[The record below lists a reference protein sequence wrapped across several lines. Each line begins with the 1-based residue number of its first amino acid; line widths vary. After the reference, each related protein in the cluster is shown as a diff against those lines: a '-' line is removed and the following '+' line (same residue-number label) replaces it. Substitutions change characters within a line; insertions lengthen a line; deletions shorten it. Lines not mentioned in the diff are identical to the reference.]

1 MENLS
6 LQELPIDLEYEQ
18 ELTDTTQINPYC
30 IEPLKIKVK
39 LEKAQ
44 CL

>member
-18 ELTDTTQINPYC
+18 ELTQILHKLIHIVLNL
-30 IEPLKIKVK
+30 LKLK
-39 LEKAQ
+39 
-44 CL
+44 